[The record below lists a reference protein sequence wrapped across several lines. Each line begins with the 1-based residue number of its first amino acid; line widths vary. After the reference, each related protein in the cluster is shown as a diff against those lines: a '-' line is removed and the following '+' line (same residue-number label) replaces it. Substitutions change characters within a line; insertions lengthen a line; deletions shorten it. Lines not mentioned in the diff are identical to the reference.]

1 MINLVLYVLFYW
13 YLCSVCGDGA
23 LCTSKLHRSLQKMIR
38 MQSCAST
45 SWCNS
50 TQAGLLLSWWLWRKS
65 LRHLC
70 QGHQGEMMID
80 RSWKWLR
87 NNFFL
92 PQSPSRVGMKFRR
105 KWINFWVQCS
115 INMVLVGRIA
125 FYVSKQLEKGKI
137 WILSYTFCIQSESSK
152 VNLALFEF
160 WRRPRVIPG
169 VKLHRWGRWSQIWP
183 LLGLNSWC

>member
-1 MINLVLYVLFYW
+1 MFSVWRRSTLYIEAAQVFAEDEKNAKLCFY
-13 YLCSVCGDGA
+13 
-23 LCTSKLHRSLQKMIR
+23 
-38 MQSCAST
+38 

-50 TQAGLLLSWWLWRKS
+50 TQAGLLLSWWLWRKP

-115 INMVLVGRIA
+115 INMVLVGNWE
-125 FYVSKQLEKGKI
+125 VLENCILCIKATGKRKI
-137 WILSYTFCIQSESSK
+137 WILSNTFCIQSESSK

-169 VKLHRWGRWSQIWP
+169 VKLDGVDDLRYGH
-183 LLGLNSWC
+183 C

>member
-1 MINLVLYVLFYW
+1 MFSVWRRSTLYIEAAQVFAEDEKNAKLCFY
-13 YLCSVCGDGA
+13 
-23 LCTSKLHRSLQKMIR
+23 
-38 MQSCAST
+38 

-50 TQAGLLLSWWLWRKS
+50 TQAGLLLSWWLWRKP
-65 LRHLC
+65 LRHLR

-169 VKLHRWGRWSQIWP
+169 VKLDGVDDLRYGH
-183 LLGLNSWC
+183 C